1 MTKEKKQ
8 KEEKI
13 SQERL
18 LKIEYLAA
26 SGLKQYERNIKI
38 HSKKQVNKLIASI
51 KQFGMVNPI
60 LIDNNNTII
69 AGHGRLQALEKLG
82 YTKIPVIRIE
92 HLSETEIKAYR
103 LADNK
108 IADDAIYDQELLKI
122 ELEDIMLDEE
132 FVITNTGF
140 EIAEIDSI
148 ILEDYTTTP
157 KKSDKADEIETVQ
170 IPKRVKSGDIWKL
183 GSHILLC
190 GDATNKLHY
199 NKLMQKDKAGLII
212 TDPPYNVPISGHV
225 CKTKHDEFEMASGEM
240 TNAEFEDFS
249 KNFMQNLVLFSKNGS
264 LHYIFIDWRGI
275 NTFLNSGSLFYSEL
289 KNICVW
295 NKLIGGMGSMYRSQH
310 EFICVFK
317 NGGMPHINNIELC
330 KHGRYRTNVWDH
342 AGISATNPKSL
353 NLLKMHPTVK
363 PVGMLHEIILD
374 ASKSADVVLDPFG
387 GSGSTLLACQRAK
400 RKARIIEISPHYC
413 DLILYRFENLFNQ
426 SPEFVKNILEPKEV

>member
-13 SQERL
+13 GQEQM
-18 LKIEYLAA
+18 LKIEYLAI
-26 SGLKQYERNIKI
+26 SELKEYERNIKI

-157 KKSDKADEIETVQ
+157 KKSDKADEIETMQ

-330 KHGRYRTNVWDH
+330 KHGRYRTNVWGY

-426 SPEFVKNILEPKEV
+426 SPKFVKNILEPKEV

>member
-1 MTKEKKQ
+1 
-8 KEEKI
+8 
-13 SQERL
+13 
-18 LKIEYLAA
+18 
-26 SGLKQYERNIKI
+26 
-38 HSKKQVNKLIASI
+38 
-51 KQFGMVNPI
+51 
-60 LIDNNNTII
+60 
-69 AGHGRLQALEKLG
+69 
-82 YTKIPVIRIE
+82 
-92 HLSETEIKAYR
+92 
-103 LADNK
+103 
-108 IADDAIYDQELLKI
+108 
-122 ELEDIMLDEE
+122 
-132 FVITNTGF
+132 
-140 EIAEIDSI
+140 
-148 ILEDYTTTP
+148 
-157 KKSDKADEIETVQ
+157 
-170 IPKRVKSGDIWKL
+170 
-183 GSHILLC
+183 
-190 GDATNKLHY
+190 
-199 NKLMQKDKAGLII
+199 MQKDKAGLII

-249 KNFMQNLVLFSKNGS
+249 KNFMQNLVSFSKNGS

>member
-157 KKSDKADEIETVQ
+157 KKSDKADEIETMQ

-249 KNFMQNLVLFSKNGS
+249 KNFMQNLVSFSKNGS

-317 NGGMPHINNIELC
+317 NGG
-330 KHGRYRTNVWDH
+330 
-342 AGISATNPKSL
+342 KSDRS
-353 NLLKMHPTVK
+353 H
-363 PVGMLHEIILD
+363 
-374 ASKSADVVLDPFG
+374 VVL
-387 GSGSTLLACQRAK
+387 
-400 RKARIIEISPHYC
+400 
-413 DLILYRFENLFNQ
+413 
-426 SPEFVKNILEPKEV
+426 